1 MIRIRRIFFFMRL
14 PCIAKPVRFGQS
26 YQYLYHLSAMFQGV
40 IAWLEQTAQA
50 VPLTIFVMVGGLVEE
65 ILAPIP
71 SPLVSTLAGSIT
83 ATQDLGIPYLLWICA
98 LATLAKTV
106 GAWLFYVLGDRLEDL
121 AVPRFGKYIG
131 VNHEDLERFGEHFK
145 GTWKDEMTLLV
156 LRSIPVMPSTPI
168 SLVCGILKINLRT
181 FFLATYVG
189 FYIRNLTF
197 MMLGYTG
204 LAAVGSLMEGI
215 DTAETVFKFVIVLAG
230 VGVIG
235 WLYWK
240 RQNKRPLW

>member
-1 MIRIRRIFFFMRL
+1 MM
-14 PCIAKPVRFGQS
+14 QS
-26 YQYLYHLSAMFQGV
+26 IIS
-40 IAWLEQTAQA
+40 WLEQTAQA
-50 VPLTIFVMVGGLVEE
+50 VPLPLFVLVGGIVEE
-65 ILAPIP
+65 IVAPIP

-83 ATQDLGIPYLLWICA
+83 ATQNLGIPYLLWICA

-106 GAWLFYVLGDRLEDL
+106 GAWFFYVLGDKLEDV

-145 GTWKDEMTLLV
+145 GTWKDEVILLV

-168 SLVCGILKINLRT
+168 SLLCGILKITLRT
-181 FFLATYVG
+181 FFVATYIG

-197 MMLGYTG
+197 MLLGYTG

-215 DTAETVFKFVIVLAG
+215 DTAETVFKILIVLVGAG
-230 VGVIG
+230 VIA

-240 RQNKRPLW
+240 RRSGHPARWLKRRSGAEEL